1 MGVDVVTYMSVK
13 IPSVEELL
21 KAGVHFGHNE
31 SRWHPRMEPYIYTTR
46 AGTHIIH
53 LEKTRE
59 MLNAAAEFA
68 AGVAAKGGVVLFL
81 GTKRQA
87 KAIVEAKAK
96 ECGAPVI
103 TGKWIGGL
111 LTNWPT
117 VSLKI
122 KSLRKLKDQREKG
135 ELKKYTKREQ
145 LTIEREIA
153 KLTDEVGGIESMTK
167 PPEAL
172 FIIDIKEEKTALK
185 EAGRMNI
192 PVIALVDTNTNPDK
206 ADYPIPAN
214 DDAVKSLDLIIGS
227 ISQAIAAAK
236 AAAPKEEKA
245 ESSQKKPAAK
255 PATPKAAEPKKTE
268 TKETK

>member
-1 MGVDVVTYMSVK
+1 MSVK

-59 MLNAAAEFA
+59 MLNTAAEYA
-68 AGVAAKGGVVLFL
+68 ASVAAKGGVVLFL

-87 KAIVEAKAK
+87 KTIVEAKAE
-96 ECGAPVI
+96 ECGSPVI

-122 KSLRKLKDQREKG
+122 KTLRKLKDQREKG

-145 LTIEREIA
+145 LTIEREIT
-153 KLTDEVGGIESMTK
+153 KLTDEVGGIESLMK
-167 PPEAL
+167 LPDAL
-172 FIIDIKEEKTALK
+172 FVIDLKEEKTALK
-185 EAGRMNI
+185 EAARMGI
-192 PVIALVDTNTNPDK
+192 PVIALVDTNANPDS
-206 ADYPIPAN
+206 ADYPIPSN
-214 DDAVKSLDLIIGS
+214 DDAIKSLDLIIS
-227 ISQAIAAAK
+227 TIAQAISDGK
-236 AAAPKEEKA
+236 ASAPAENKA
-245 ESSQKKPAAK
+245 DAGPKKPAAK
-255 PATPKAAEPKKTE
+255 PAPASKPQPKATAKAEN
-268 TKETK
+268 KESK